1 MVVTAS
7 WPPSTADG
15 ARGGGRGADPA
26 HHRAGA
32 RAAYDDPVRQR
43 LPLFPLRQ
51 VLVPGLVLPLNIFED
66 RYRALV
72 SDLLERP
79 PHERAFGVVALRQ
92 GRDAGS
98 AHPASALHAVGCTAL
113 LREHEA
119 TPGGFHVVT
128 AGAVRFRLHELDES
142 AGTPY
147 LTGIVSPLDEPDAP
161 LGEAAGDDAAGD
173 DLQLLAEDVSRR
185 WTAYRERLGI
195 AATGLPEAQ
204 TPAPVVLSYLVLAG
218 MVLDLPERQGLLE
231 IADTA
236 TRLRTERRLLHRED
250 VLITTLRSLPAMDL
264 ASAEISPN

>member
-1 MVVTAS
+1 M
-7 WPPSTADG
+7 
-15 ARGGGRGADPA
+15 
-26 HHRAGA
+26 
-32 RAAYDDPVRQR
+32 RQR

-147 LTGIVSPLDEPDAP
+147 LTGIVSPLDELDVPP
-161 LGEAAGDDAAGD
+161 GEGGAGPAAAAAGGPDDGGTSD

-204 TPAPVVLSYLVLAG
+204 TPAPAVLSYLVLAG

-231 IADTA
+231 IADTT

-264 ASAEISPN
+264 ASAEINPN

>member
-1 MVVTAS
+1 M
-7 WPPSTADG
+7 
-15 ARGGGRGADPA
+15 
-26 HHRAGA
+26 H
-32 RAAYDDPVRQR
+32 QR

-66 RYRALV
+66 RYRTLV
-72 SDLLERP
+72 ADLLERP

-98 AHPASALHAVGCTAL
+98 THPAAALHAVGCTAL

-119 TPGGFHVVT
+119 TPGGGYHVVT
-128 AGAVRFRLHELDES
+128 AGAVRFRLHEVDED

-147 LTGIVSPLDEPDAP
+147 LTGIVSPLDEPDVPPGQA
-161 LGEAAGDDAAGD
+161 LDDAASAD
-173 DLQLLAEDVSRR
+173 DLQLLTEDVSRR
-185 WTAYRERLGI
+185 WMAYRERLGI

-231 IADTA
+231 IADTT

-250 VLITTLRSLPAMDL
+250 VLITSLRSLPAMDL
-264 ASAEISPN
+264 AAAEINPN

>member
-1 MVVTAS
+1 M
-7 WPPSTADG
+7 
-15 ARGGGRGADPA
+15 
-26 HHRAGA
+26 
-32 RAAYDDPVRQR
+32 RQR

-119 TPGGFHVVT
+119 TPGGYHVVT
-128 AGAVRFRLHELDES
+128 AGAVRFRLHELDEG

-147 LTGIVSPLDEPDAP
+147 LTGVVSPLDEPDVP
-161 LGEAAGDDAAGD
+161 PGEDGGTGD

-185 WTAYRERLGI
+185 WMAYRERLGI

-231 IADTA
+231 IADTT

>member
-1 MVVTAS
+1 M
-7 WPPSTADG
+7 
-15 ARGGGRGADPA
+15 
-26 HHRAGA
+26 
-32 RAAYDDPVRQR
+32 RQR

-119 TPGGFHVVT
+119 TPGGYHVVT
-128 AGAVRFRLHELDES
+128 AGAVRFRLHELDED

-161 LGEAAGDDAAGD
+161 PGEGGAEAAASAGGPDDGGTSD
-173 DLQLLAEDVSRR
+173 ELQRLAEDVSRR
-185 WTAYRERLGI
+185 WMAYRERLGI

-231 IADTA
+231 IADTT

-264 ASAEISPN
+264 ASAEINPN